1 MAFFDA
7 GTPGHPPGTV
17 TIMDA
22 DSDTVLMTAQAAP
35 RVPKDHPSKKAA
47 GKKGSR
53 GTTALNAVAQYSLT
67 GFLDEEPDIYSVSD
81 IKVRYRFCVYG
92 PDCNETPPGSCYP

>member
-1 MAFFDA
+1 
-7 GTPGHPPGTV
+7 
-17 TIMDA
+17 MDA

-35 RVPKDHPSKKAA
+35 RVPKDHPSKKTA

-53 GTTALNAVAQYSLT
+53 GTTALNAVAEYTLT

-81 IKVRYRFCVYG
+81 IKVRYR
-92 PDCNETPPGSCYP
+92 